1 MKYLFFIISLLLM
14 QDLIAQNPSIKVLD
28 TDFSKGRLTLQQT
41 ITLEDAV
48 KLHGH
53 LCDGLV
59 VGFLGIREALYKL
72 YPDSIID
79 RTNTRIVSKSSPCL
93 TDIAM
98 YLTGG
103 RYQFNTFYVSDSISY
118 SFIVQRTDNGK
129 SYGVKLKP
137 SVKSS
142 AIDSLGNLAN
152 MGKLDAC
159 GLDTLQVIENKFLRQ
174 LLVSTPQD
182 IFIVIEIK
190 NFMWKPILS
199 GSFLKT
205 DVVNK
210 NMPKCLLNKN

>member
-1 MKYLFFIISLLLM
+1 MKYLFFIISLVLM
-14 QDLIAQNPSIKVLD
+14 QDLIAHNPSIKVLD
-28 TDFSKGRLTLQQT
+28 TNFSKGRLTLQQT

-53 LCDGLV
+53 LCDGLA

-79 RTNTRIVSKSSPCL
+79 RTNTKIVSKSSPCL

-103 RYQFNTFYVSDSISY
+103 RYQFNTFYVSDSINY

-152 MGKLDAC
+152 MGKLHAC
-159 GLDTLQVIENKFLRQ
+159 GLDTLQRIENKFLHQ

-182 IFIVIEIK
+182 IFIVDQIQ
-190 NFMWKPILS
+190 NFIWKPILS
-199 GSFLKT
+199 SSFLKT
-205 DVVNK
+205 DIVNK
-210 NMPKCLLNKN
+210 NKPKCLRNKS